1 LGERAKALIEVGE
14 TMKRQSKEVSG
25 VMEKRSFNKSLRDF
39 EKQYYYIKQ
48 DYKILDM
55 AYKLKKGEGNPLIP
69 IFKLILGIFSIG
81 IAFSWILHIGIFIL
95 PPQPKHQFLNLFFI
109 TLEGV
114 ANGKFPLFGIIAYA
128 IWALFLLAAV
138 VKGNFK
144 LGVRFLIWKVYPMEV
159 NGTLMNAFLANTWV
173 LLLCSI
179 PTVQFCVRAF
189 PIYATDTAID
199 MLFGVQAQWAIFF
212 KYFWANNVFIYVIII
227 LSGLTLIYLLIWPD
241 DKGAAIEKQLNELAK
256 DKSPGTSL

>member
-1 LGERAKALIEVGE
+1 
-14 TMKRQSKEVSG
+14 
-25 VMEKRSFNKSLRDF
+25 LRDF
-39 EKQYYYIKQ
+39 EKQYYYIRQ
-48 DYKILDM
+48 DYKILEM
-55 AYKLKKGEGNPLIP
+55 AYKLRKGEGNPLIP
-69 IFKLILGIFSIG
+69 IIKLILGILSIG

-95 PPQPKHQFLNLFFI
+95 PPQPKSQFLNLFFI

-114 ANGKFPLFGIIAYA
+114 GGGKFPLFGIIAYA
-128 IWALFLLAAV
+128 IWALYLLVAV

-173 LLLCSI
+173 ILLCSI
-179 PTVQFCVRAF
+179 PAVQFCVRAF
-189 PIYATDTAID
+189 PVYATDTAID

-227 LSGLTLIYLLIWPD
+227 LNGITLFYLLIFPN
-241 DKGAAIEKQLNELAK
+241 DKGAAIEKQLAEMGK
-256 DKSPGTSL
+256 EKSPGTSL